1 MPSRQGYLSTAC
13 TIGFRTRKIQE
24 EKHMK
29 KLLATIMVVLMAT
42 ALLVGCAQ
50 TPAATDTVSS
60 DAAVATE
67 EQSTETTEAPAAA
80 TEDPYADFPNQTITI
95 ICPYSAGGGTDL
107 ILRALADSASKI
119 AGENIVVE
127 NVTGGN
133 GMTGVVTMMAAT
145 PDGYT
150 IGSCSGEWISC
161 YNCNLAP
168 EGFDYNNCERI
179 MHYNFDPACIAV
191 PADSPYT
198 TLEEFVAAA
207 QAAPSEIT
215 VATSAAGGAHHL
227 TMLLFQSVCDTS
239 YNVVTYSEGA
249 AYAITAVLSNEA
261 DAVCVTAP
269 EVAAQVEAGNL
280 KILAIASAN
289 RLDKFSD
296 VPTFTEC
303 GYAINYGSWR
313 ALAAPAGTPD
323 EIVTKLETLFMQAAQ
338 TDEFVEFMAN
348 GGFTI
353 DLLDKAGFE
362 ARWTEQ
368 LDLIGQACDIYN
380 QQY

>member
-1 MPSRQGYLSTAC
+1 
-13 TIGFRTRKIQE
+13 
-24 EKHMK
+24 MK
-29 KLLATIMVVLMAT
+29 KLLATLMVVLMTA
-42 ALLVGCAQ
+42 ALLFGCAQ
-50 TPAATDTVSS
+50 TTTTDTASS
-60 DAAVATE
+60 DTSDTTATASE
-67 EQSTETTEAPAAA
+67 AQTAETTEAAAEETA
-80 TEDPYADFPNQTITI
+80 DPYADFPNQTITI
-95 ICPYSAGGGTDL
+95 ICPYAAGGGTDL

-119 AGENIVVE
+119 AGVNIVVD

-133 GMTGVVTMMAAT
+133 GMTGVVTMMDSD

-191 PADSPYT
+191 PADSPYE
-198 TLEEFVAAA
+198 TLEDFVNAA
-207 QAAPSEIT
+207 QADPDDIV

-227 TMLLFQSVCDTS
+227 TMLLFENVSDTS

-249 AYAITAVLSNEA
+249 SYAITAVLSGEA
-261 DAVCVTAP
+261 DAICVTAP
-269 EVAAQVEAGNL
+269 EVASQVEAGNL
-280 KILAIASAN
+280 RILAIASGS

-296 VPTFTEC
+296 VPTFKEC
-303 GYAINYGSWR
+303 GYDISYGSWR

-323 EIVTKLETLFMQAAQ
+323 EIVTKLETLFMEAAQ
-338 TDEFVEFMAN
+338 TDAFKEFMSS

-362 ARWTEQ
+362 ERWNEQ